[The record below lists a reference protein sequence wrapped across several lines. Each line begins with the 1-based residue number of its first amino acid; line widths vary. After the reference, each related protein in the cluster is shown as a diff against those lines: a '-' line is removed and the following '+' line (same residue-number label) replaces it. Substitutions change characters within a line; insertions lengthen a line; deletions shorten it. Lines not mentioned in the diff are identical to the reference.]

1 MGLKMPELLQLDEEW
16 VELIVQAKEI
26 GLNVEEIREFLQANT
41 NKKEII

>member
-1 MGLKMPELLQLDEEW
+1 MPELLQLDEEW